1 MDRRAFIL
9 LTLAGCASPAE
20 QIVPTP
26 AIPAPGA
33 PPPPP
38 PLASSGD
45 EPFDAWRRGFY
56 ERIVAGGF
64 PAEIASRELAGLTPD
79 PKVLALDGKQPEF
92 SKPVSDYIRGV
103 TSEARISQGRGL
115 RSQVSQFSAIETAYG
130 VPRDILLGVWAM
142 ETNFGA
148 IQGDMD
154 VLRSLA
160 TLAAQGRRRA
170 WAEGEILAALKMI
183 QIGAAT
189 RPQMI
194 GSWAGA
200 MGQSQFLP
208 STYLKDAVDGD
219 GDGRKDIWASAPDAL
234 ASAANLLKKA
244 GWEAGKAWHR
254 EVVLPPSFDYSLAD
268 GPKKPAADWTKDNQ
282 VLAAD
287 GAGWRETETSPSGLI
302 LPCGAKGPAFLVFP
316 NHFMIRRYNNSTSY
330 ALGVGLLADRFGG
343 SNGLVTAWPVETP
356 LSLDDRKAAQSALN
370 TLGFN
375 AGAPDGVIG
384 TNTKAALR
392 SWQKARGLPADGYL
406 SPDLIARLKAEAASP
421 PAPASAIVPPQ
432 APATPAP

>member
-9 LTLAGCASPAE
+9 LTLAGCASPASE
-20 QIVPTP
+20 IVPRP
-26 AIPAPGA
+26 RMPGPGA
-33 PPPPP
+33 FPLPP
-38 PLASSGD
+38 PLAASGD
-45 EPFDAWRRGFY
+45 EPFDAWRRSFY

-64 PAEIASRELAGLTPD
+64 PAEIAARELSGLTSD
-79 PKVLALDGKQPEF
+79 PRVLALDGKQPEF
-92 SKPVSDYIRGV
+92 SKPVSDYIRSV
-103 TSEARISQGRGL
+103 TSEARITQGRGL
-115 RSQVSQFSAIETAYG
+115 RGQVTQFGAIETAYG

-170 WAEGEILAALKMI
+170 WAEGEILAALRMI
-183 QIGAAT
+183 AAGAAA
-189 RPQMI
+189 RGQMI

-200 MGQSQFLP
+200 MGQTQFLP
-208 STYLKDAVDGD
+208 STYIRDAVDGD
-219 GDGRKDIWASAPDAL
+219 GDGRKDIWGSPPDAL

-244 GWEAGKAWHR
+244 GWEPGKAWHR
-254 EVVLPPSFDYSLAD
+254 EVVLPPGMDFSLAD
-268 GPKKPAADWTKDNQ
+268 GPRKTTADWARDNQ

-287 GAGWRETETSPSGLI
+287 GAGWRDTETSVAGLI

-343 SNGLVTAWPVETP
+343 AGGLVTPWPVETP
-356 LSLDDRKAAQSALN
+356 LSLDDRRAAQIALN
-370 TLGFN
+370 LLGYN
-375 AGAPDGVIG
+375 PGAADGVIG

-392 SWQKARGLPADGYL
+392 NWQKARGLPADGYL
-406 SPDLIARLKAEAASP
+406 SPELIARLKAEASN
-421 PAPASAIVPPQ
+421 PAPATDPPQ
-432 APATPAP
+432 GSATPAP